1 MTLADQVKTCIETRC
16 PGTFSLYAGY
26 GIENGKQV
34 RFAGGVQQKERRNDK
49 GRVTFSQYIY
59 ADGSILEFK
68 YSENSGYK
76 LIVK

>member
-1 MTLADQVKTCIETRC
+1 MKLSEQVKNCIETRC
-16 PGTFSLYAGY
+16 PTTFSLYAGY

-49 GRVTFSQYIY
+49 GRVTYSQYVY

-68 YSENSGYK
+68 YSENNGYK
-76 LIVK
+76 LIAK